1 LLANDGQ
8 LSDDRPPMAVDLLV
22 YGAGG
27 SGRET
32 AWLGERCGRQVGCLI
47 EDGAPGDQTINDL
60 PVLSWA
66 EARRR
71 FPRAQVVVGVGSS
84 VARERITAQVL
95 AEGADLATLVH
106 PEVERSRYV
115 EIGAGTVICAGCILS
130 TNLRIG
136 AGVQVNIACTISHD
150 AIIEDWVTFA
160 PGVHVAGRVHIGR
173 HAYVG
178 TGVNIINGTADA
190 PLTIGAG
197 AIIGAGACVVRS
209 IPAGVTAVGVPARP
223 RPFR

>member
-1 LLANDGQ
+1 LLAKAGQ
-8 LSDDRPPMAVDLLV
+8 LSDDRSHMAADLLV

-32 AWLGERCGRQVGCLI
+32 ACLGQRCGREVGCLI

-84 VARERITAQVL
+84 RARERITAEVL
-95 AEGADLATLVH
+95 AGGAELATLVH
-106 PEVERSRYV
+106 PDVERSPFV
-115 EIGAGTVICAGCILS
+115 QIGAGTVICAGCILT

-150 AIIEDWVTFA
+150 AVIEDWVTFA

-173 HAYVG
+173 HAYLG
-178 TGVNIINGTADA
+178 IGVNIINGTGGA
-190 PLTIGAG
+190 PLTIGEG
-197 AIIGAGACVVRS
+197 AIIGAGACVVRP
-209 IPAGVTAVGVPARP
+209 IPPGVTAVGVPARP
-223 RPFR
+223 RPAR